1 MAGIDDGAEA
11 GRAVRSW
18 VFSNEGNGASI
29 LSDGWW
35 GQEPWGV
42 WASKQEA
49 SLAISGFG
57 RDAREIVLTIEFT
70 LPGPT
75 APNSKGEVSARVN
88 GERVYSV
95 FNAPNHRQTFSLR
108 VARSLWNARETATI
122 SIYVDHLYNP
132 KRDRG
137 VADARTSASVSSG
150 YRSKRSLHRAR
161 RPTSPTANRSRRLKP
176 PWSTLPIN
184 ARANFQKTAAKAR
197 SPLIGRYERTL
208 QFGRREGDRRLSAQA
223 CRR

>member
-1 MAGIDDGAEA
+1 M
-11 GRAVRSW
+11 
-18 VFSNEGNGASI
+18 
-29 LSDGWW
+29 
-35 GQEPWGV
+35 

-137 VADARTSASVSSG
+137 VADARDLGVGLIRLSIEAVLAQGEAPNEPNGEPQSKAETSLVDASDQ
-150 YRSKRSLHRAR
+150 R
-161 RPTSPTANRSRRLKP
+161 R
-176 PWSTLPIN
+176 
-184 ARANFQKTAAKAR
+184 
-197 SPLIGRYERTL
+197 ERTSKKPR
-208 QFGRREGDRRLSAQA
+208 QKRGRR
-223 CRR
+223 

>member
-18 VFSNEGNGASI
+18 VFSNEGNGGAQI

-75 APNSKGEVSARVN
+75 APNSKGEVPPPASTASA
-88 GERVYSV
+88 VYSV

-122 SIYVDHLYNP
+122 SIYVDSLPTIRNATEALQTP
-132 KRDRG
+132 G
-137 VADARTSASVSSG
+137 TSASVSSG

-176 PWSTLPIN
+176 PWSDASDQRGERTSKKP
-184 ARANFQKTAAKAR
+184 RQKRGTAADR
-197 SPLIGRYERTL
+197 PL
-208 QFGRREGDRRLSAQA
+208 
-223 CRR
+223 